1 MVKLKTMWVSLKIS
15 VKMYYNEKLQQIFL
29 IFKTQNSWAVT
40 SLITTLVF
48 NRINNYE

>member
-1 MVKLKTMWVSLKIS
+1 
-15 VKMYYNEKLQQIFL
+15 MYYNEKLQQIFL

-48 NRINNYE
+48 NRINNYKLNENYLCKVTFCL